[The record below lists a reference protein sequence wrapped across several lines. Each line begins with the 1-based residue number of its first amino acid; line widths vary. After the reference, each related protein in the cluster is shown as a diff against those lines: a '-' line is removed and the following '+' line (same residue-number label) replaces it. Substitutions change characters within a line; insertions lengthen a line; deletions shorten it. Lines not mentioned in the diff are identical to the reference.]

1 MTEVTRVR
9 RVAAAQRVVW
19 DVLADFGTI
28 SAWAGNV
35 DHSCLL
41 RPGADGSAVGAAR
54 RVQTGRI
61 TVVERITE
69 HDAPRVLAYDIEG
82 LPARLRTVRN
92 RWSLTPDGHGATVVS
107 LTSTVD
113 IGSRPPQRLAEC
125 VVSRVMAK
133 QSDAMLAGIAA
144 HLEAPHVR

>member
-9 RVAAAQRVVW
+9 RVAAAQHAVW
-19 DVLADFGTI
+19 DVLADFGAI

-35 DHSCLL
+35 DHSCML
-41 RPGADGSAVGAAR
+41 RRGADGTAVGAAR

-61 TVVERITE
+61 TVVERIAE

-92 RWSLTPDGHGATVVS
+92 RWSLAPDGDGATVVS

-113 IGSRPPQRLAEC
+113 IGPRLPQRLAER

-144 HLEAPHVR
+144 HLEATHVR